1 MATSPIGKSEI
12 DKSDIFGVSR
22 PLIAPSLLA
31 ADFARLGDEIDDV
44 LAGGADLLHLDV
56 MDGLFVTDISFG
68 TPVVKSVRRYTDAY
82 LDVHVMIDRPE
93 DYARPLVDAGA
104 DGISFH
110 VELAD
115 NVRRTL
121 RGLTDA
127 VAETG
132 TNVGVVLNPLTP
144 AEVAFPAIDDERVKL
159 VLVMSVV
166 PGKGGQA
173 FMAEVLPKCEQLAK
187 RMRPDQRLEI
197 DGGIDASTIK
207 SARDAGVDW
216 FVAGSS
222 VFGAEDRA
230 TAIAEMRAQC
240 S

>member
-1 MATSPIGKSEI
+1 MPTDPFET
-12 DKSDIFGVSR
+12 DK
-22 PLIAPSLLA
+22 PLIAPSILA

-56 MDGLFVTDISFG
+56 MDGLFVRDISFG
-68 TPVVKSVRRYTDAY
+68 TPVVKSVRKYTDAY

-93 DYARPLVDAGA
+93 DYAPKLVEAGA

-121 RGLTDA
+121 AGLTDA

-144 AEVAFPAIDDERVKL
+144 AEVAFPALDDERVKL

-166 PGKGGQA
+166 PGKGGQS
-173 FMAEVLPKCEQLAK
+173 FMPEVLPKCEQLAK
-187 RMRPDQRLEI
+187 RLRSDQRLEI
-197 DGGIDASTIK
+197 DGGIDAGTIA
-207 SARDAGVDW
+207 SARNAGVQW

-230 TAIAEMRAQC
+230 TAIAELKAQL
-240 S
+240 